1 MDCKGP
7 SRHQHV
13 DYVEV
18 KISPD
23 SHGAASNDQLMIELD
38 EKKRTVGAPGSV
50 NECNTCSEEKELEVF
65 AECGHRVSCRECGEE
80 IILRYPSNGCTECR
94 QTYCTVTAAYLMK
107 KLKEVFPPEFP
118 TTVEPDKKV
127 LKQLRSKVQDML
139 EKKMGKHMM
148 VRELKQLA
156 QKIAPVQF
164 DACMWILSFGNVQLQ
179 DVALEIERATKRFG
193 LAAKR
198 ALLKVFYDPKIDPS
212 MYALRAAAG
221 TVGTTVISHGGLT
234 SSIIGSLRIN
244 AVSGGIVAGLFIAY
258 DIYRCCRG
266 KEADMTWVK
275 VLVNAGEHVLGV
287 AAGGVGATVGAT
299 VGAGF
304 GTLVCPVIGTYVG
317 AILGGLLIGFLSDFF
332 ARSFYRNLVN
342 CINKGKLKEASNLL
356 LKDAASKIGVNL
368 DVHSYDEART
378 RFRNLI
384 LDAHPDK
391 ELDEEK
397 KVAKKEKAQEILAV
411 WQIVRKHYLQ
421 RMSEEEKR
429 DELSLATKWYVVL
442 QQVKKGVWKRWR
454 MFWSEKDAEES
465 IKSIELGKTKIVAE
479 NIYL

>member
-7 SRHQHV
+7 SWHQHV
-13 DYVEV
+13 DYLEV
-18 KISPD
+18 KNSPD
-23 SHGAASNDQLMIELD
+23 SHGAASNNQLLIELD
-38 EKKRTVGAPGSV
+38 EKKRTVRAPGSV
-50 NECNTCSEEKELEVF
+50 NECSTCFEEKELEVF
-65 AECGHRVSCRECGEE
+65 AECGHRVNCRECGEKF
-80 IILRYPSNGCTECR
+80 ILRYPSNGCTVCR
-94 QTYCTVTAAYLMK
+94 QTNSTVKAAYLMK

-127 LKQLRSKVQDML
+127 LSQLRTKVQDML

-148 VRELKQLA
+148 VRELKKLA
-156 QKIAPVQF
+156 RNIAPVQF

-198 ALLKVFYDPKIDPS
+198 ALLKAFYVPKIDPS
-212 MYALRAAAG
+212 MYVLRAAAG

-234 SSIIGSLRIN
+234 SSFMGSLRIN
-244 AVSGGIVAGLFIAY
+244 AVSGAIVSVCFIAY
-258 DIYRCCRG
+258 DIYRLVTG
-266 KEADMTWVK
+266 EADMTLVK
-275 VLVNAGEHVLGV
+275 VLVNAGEHVLGP
-287 AAGGVGATVGAT
+287 AAGGAGATAGAI

-397 KVAKKEKAQEILAV
+397 KVAKKKKAQEILAA

-429 DELSLATKWYVVL
+429 DELSITTKWYVVF
-442 QQVKKGVWKRWR
+442 QQMKGVWKRWR

-465 IKSIELGKTKIVAE
+465 IKSIELGKTKIVEE
-479 NIYL
+479 NIYF